1 LTLNLAFGL
10 LCATAVIGTVLAIL
24 YAKGPVAKPPPLII
38 PAAHGAL
45 GTASLIALILV
56 LRRGLRQNGMG
67 IAGFGVI
74 AGGLL
79 ALALFVG
86 LLLARATW
94 QRRRPHAMLVGTH
107 ASLAVAG
114 LVMLLALVALG

>member
-1 LTLNLAFGL
+1 MLNLAFGL

-24 YAKGPVAKPPPLII
+24 YARGPAAKSLPLIV

-45 GTASLIALILV
+45 GAASLIVLVLV
-56 LRRGLRQNGMG
+56 LRRGLQQNGMG
-67 IAGFGVI
+67 TAGFGVI

-86 LLLARATW
+86 MLLARAAW
-94 QRRRPHAMLVGTH
+94 QRRRPHAMLVGAH

-114 LVMLLALVALG
+114 LVMLLALVALD